1 MKNLCEK
8 PLWKTT
14 ATQIHLLN
22 YWILSM
28 TRTTRLKKFSA
39 WFWLLFVLQKHS
51 NCENSPNLSKYLTP
65 LVCFTTFFFHV
76 KTVKTILFIFF
87 FSRKNNIST
96 ETYQQKYLR
105 RRRTKRIMLEENIHH
120 KQNAFTTQNDVI
132 LFFCV
137 SIFHSTLF
145 DNSYER
151 YRHHCKLSDVCL
163 KFI

>member
-1 MKNLCEK
+1 MWKN
-8 PLWKTT
+8 PPWKTT
-14 ATQIHLLN
+14 ATQN
-22 YWILSM
+22 YWILSI

-39 WFWLLFVLQKHS
+39 WLWLLFVLQKHS

-65 LVCFTTFFFHV
+65 LVCFTTFFSR
-76 KTVKTILFIFF
+76 KNCQNNIILFIFF

-120 KQNAFTTQNDVI
+120 KQNAFTTQIDVI